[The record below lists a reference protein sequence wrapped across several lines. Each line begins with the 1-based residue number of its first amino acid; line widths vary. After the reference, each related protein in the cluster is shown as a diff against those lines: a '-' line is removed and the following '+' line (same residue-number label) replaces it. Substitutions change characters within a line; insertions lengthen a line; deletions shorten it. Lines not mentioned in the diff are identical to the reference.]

1 MSTPKQAA
9 MELYTAQLEQK
20 FGVKAVNVEL
30 LNKIVNKLGIAA
42 YNTTSDAAMVSGKD
56 QTEKDVVINKLLI
69 GNLGLE
75 SSKEELN
82 SILDKVLE
90 EYGMSNSR
98 KYRVVIYYVIISNLK
113 MVDAYMAL

>member
-9 MELYTAQLEQK
+9 MELYTAQLQTK
-20 FGVKAVNVEL
+20 FAIKEVNVEL

-42 YNTTSDAAMVSGKD
+42 YNTASDAAMVSGKE

-82 SILDKVLE
+82 AILDKAIE
-90 EYGMSNSR
+90 EYGVSNSK
-98 KYRVVIYYVIISNLK
+98 KYRVVLYYVIINNLK
-113 MVDAYMAL
+113 MVDTYMAL